1 MSKYVHLLVIT
12 ETRLDDS
19 LLTSKFLVIEFSVS
33 CRLGR
38 NRNGDGIMIFIRDDI
53 PSRLLT
59 KHVFPDDIEGLFLE
73 LNFRKFKWLQFGTLS
88 PAI

>member
-73 LNFRKFKWLQFGTLS
+73 LNLRKVKWLQFGTLS

>member
-59 KHVFPDDIEGLFLE
+59 KQVFPDDIEGLLLE
-73 LNFRKFKWLQFGTLS
+73 LNFRKVKWLLFGT
-88 PAI
+88 

>member
-53 PSRLLT
+53 PGRLLT

>member
-73 LNFRKFKWLQFGTLS
+73 LNFRKVTWLQFGTLS

>member
-19 LLTSKFLVIEFSVS
+19 LLTSKFLVIGFSVS